1 MAQLLGRDATWARV
15 TTLGRHR
22 VEDLPGG
29 APGATRSF
37 VTFAIRPDP
46 GSAPSATV
54 TVPFFLGPKDFDKL
68 RAADPQLVRA
78 VDFGMFAFIVVPLY
92 QALGAVRSSVRGYAS
107 GGWAPGDEAEAELGV
122 AIDLLESASDADYAP
137 NLQSFVDKG
146 CNVIV
151 TVGFLLAD
159 ATKAAAEAN
168 PGVQFAIVDSNT
180 SAPNVQGLTFATDQ
194 PSFLAGYMAA
204 ATTKT
209 GIVGTFGGINIPP
222 VAIFMQGFAKGVE
235 YYNAQKGASV
245 KVLGWDMAK
254 QDGTFAGNF
263 NNLDDGKNIAKS
275 QADEGADIIF
285 PVAGPVG
292 LGASA
297 YAMESGGKVKIIGV
311 DVDMTKSNP
320 EQAEVYVASV
330 LKKIDAAVLQSVKDA
345 LAGQGGEA
353 LAMGDQA
360 LHQHQ
365 QNRHAQQR
373 HGIGRRHFDP
383 RRVAEEL
390 EKLRRHH
397 VEARRNGDH
406 RGRRE

>member
-1 MAQLLGRDATWARV
+1 MRKKTFKGLAVGLVAVLGLAACGSDSASTDTTAAVAEPTGLACEV
-15 TTLGRHR
+15 T
-22 VEDLPGG
+22 DIGG
-29 APGATRSF
+29 
-37 VTFAIRPDP
+37 VD
-46 GSAPSATV
+46 
-54 TVPFFLGPKDFDKL
+54 DKGFNQIAYEGL
-68 RAADPQLVRA
+68 K
-78 VDFGMFAFIVVPLY
+78 
-92 QALGAVRSSVRGYAS
+92 QAES
-107 GGWAPGDEAEAELGV
+107 ELGV
-122 AIDLLESASDADYAP
+122 SIDLLESATDADYAP

-204 ATTKT
+204 ATTQT

-311 DVDMTKSNP
+311 DVDMTQSNP

-330 LKKIDAAVLQSVKDA
+330 LKKIDAAVLQAVKDA
-345 LAGQGGEA
+345 LAGQGGGTDYLGTLSNGGVGVAITSTITPELQGELDA
-353 LAMGDQA
+353 ITT
-360 LHQHQ
+360 
-365 QNRHAQQR
+365 
-373 HGIGRRHFDP
+373 GIIDGSI
-383 RRVAEEL
+383 ATS
-390 EKLRRHH
+390 
-397 VEARRNGDH
+397 
-406 RGRRE
+406 